1 MRIACIALLAAGLL
15 AGCASAQAPA
25 AKAIEDTE
33 PDVTQQVGA
42 MLARTAQGSLSAEPL
57 TENARA
63 ALDTART
70 QQIAATL
77 RACRDVN
84 TLELIERRTKGE
96 ERQYLYRAPCAG
108 QPLLVEIWF
117 GKGAR
122 ISHLNVRP
130 Q

>member
-1 MRIACIALLAAGLL
+1 MRIACIAVLAAAFL
-15 AGCASAQAPA
+15 AACASAQAPA
-25 AKAIEDTE
+25 AKAIDDTE
-33 PDVTQQVGA
+33 PDVTQQVAAILG
-42 MLARTAQGSLSAEPL
+42 RTAQGSLAAEPL

-63 ALDTART
+63 TLDASRT
-70 QQIAATL
+70 QRIAATL
-77 RACRDVN
+77 HSCRELN
-84 TLELIERRTKGE
+84 ALELLERRTKGE
-96 ERQYLYRAPCAG
+96 ERQYLYRAPCGG